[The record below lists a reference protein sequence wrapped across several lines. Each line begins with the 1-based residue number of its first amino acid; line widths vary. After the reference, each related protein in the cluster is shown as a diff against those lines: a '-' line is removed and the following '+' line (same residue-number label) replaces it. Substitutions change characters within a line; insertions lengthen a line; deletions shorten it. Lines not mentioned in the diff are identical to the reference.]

1 MMMVANFFMM
11 ASPASNGEGNK
22 NLLYSLN
29 FRALVTIFTK
39 GKTKHYNYA

>member
-1 MMMVANFFMM
+1 MMGRQLLMM
-11 ASPASNGEGNK
+11 ASPASNSEGNK
-22 NLLYSLN
+22 NLPCSLN

>member
-1 MMMVANFFMM
+1 MMGRQFFMM

-22 NLLYSLN
+22 NLPCPLN

-39 GKTKHYNYA
+39 G